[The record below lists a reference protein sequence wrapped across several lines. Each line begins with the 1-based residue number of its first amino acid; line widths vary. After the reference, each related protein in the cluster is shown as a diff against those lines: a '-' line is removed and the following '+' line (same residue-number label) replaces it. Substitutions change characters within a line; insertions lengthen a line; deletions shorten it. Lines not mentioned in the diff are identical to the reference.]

1 MQLAAVAFGQLRERR
16 LISGRRGSDNGL
28 VLGIALCCLC
38 PLHELLTSSAAWHRP
53 CNQEKR
59 PPVERA
65 ARRPGSTFG
74 AFLEESSAD
83 RRVAAADVTAGSINA
98 CVLVLHELCH
108 VLSSVTCR

>member
-1 MQLAAVAFGQLRERR
+1 MQLAAVAFSQLRERR

-38 PLHELLTSSAAWHRP
+38 PLHELLTSSAPWHRP

-74 AFLEESSAD
+74 AFLDECPVRTGESPPPMPPPAPLMP
-83 RRVAAADVTAGSINA
+83 AF
-98 CVLVLHELCH
+98 L
-108 VLSSVTCR
+108 